1 MLEVEIKA
9 AVTGHTKEQFKKAAE
24 KLGFIKGGTLQEI
37 DVYFNGNDRNFMKT
51 DEALRLRSVRDLDA
65 GTCET
70 FITYKGPKLDQ
81 ASSTRMEFETAVGD
95 LAVMKNLL
103 AALGYKEVFTV
114 DKTRQE
120 WKHKSANVTL
130 CLDSVAGLGD
140 YLELET
146 LAESEDQRE
155 AAVETLLQF
164 LSDLGVPKENLTRKS
179 YLELLIRP

>member
-1 MLEVEIKA
+1 M
-9 AVTGHTKEQFKKAAE
+9 
-24 KLGFIKGGTLQEI
+24 QEI

-95 LAVMKNLL
+95 LSVMKDLL

-120 WKHKSANVTL
+120 WKHTSANVTL
-130 CLDSVAGLGD
+130 CLDSVKGLGD

-164 LSDLGVPKENLTRKS
+164 LRDLGVQKKNLTRKS

>member
-1 MLEVEIKA
+1 M
-9 AVTGHTKEQFKKAAE
+9 QD
-24 KLGFIKGGTLQEI
+24 I

-95 LAVMKNLL
+95 LSVMKDLL

-120 WKHKSANVTL
+120 WKHYICQRHPLSRQRQRPRRL
-130 CLDSVAGLGD
+130 SGAGDFGRIRGP
-140 YLELET
+140 
-146 LAESEDQRE
+146 AGSSRGNS
-155 AAVETLLQF
+155 AAVSE
-164 LSDLGVPKENLTRKS
+164 
-179 YLELLIRP
+179 RPGRPQKKT